1 MLKMKLGKTIYL
13 ANDDRAGLVMAH
25 HVKCT
30 GKHRR
35 VKSKGA
41 EKRDYPIYS
50 TGDSTADYV
59 RAYES
64 INVKRKIMAW
74 DWLQLRDAPCLAPV
88 GVDSYEEIDHASDI

>member
-1 MLKMKLGKTIYL
+1 MLKMKLGKTIYV
-13 ANDDRAGLVMAH
+13 ANDDRAGMVMAH

-41 EKRDYPIYS
+41 EKRDYPVYS

-64 INVKRKIMAW
+64 INAKRKILPW
-74 DWLQLRDAPCLAPV
+74 DWLQLRADPCLAPV
-88 GVDSYEEIDHASDI
+88 GEDSYSEAAENE

>member
-1 MLKMKLGKTIYL
+1 MKTITLGKTLYTVR
-13 ANDDRAGLVMAH
+13 DDRDIFAH

-41 EKRDYPIYS
+41 EKRDYPVYS

-74 DWLQLRDAPCLAPV
+74 DWLQLRADPCLAPV
-88 GVDSYEEIDHASDI
+88 GEDSYSEVAENE

>member
-1 MLKMKLGKTIYL
+1 MKTITLGKTSYKT
-13 ANDDRAGLVMAH
+13 NRDDIFAH
-25 HVKCT
+25 HAKCT

-50 TGDSTADYV
+50 AAWSTADYV
-59 RAYES
+59 RAYEAL
-64 INVKRKIMAW
+64 NAKRKILPW
-74 DWLQLRDAPCLAPV
+74 DWLQLRADPCLAPG